1 MYLLIFL
8 SLNLLIYICS
18 VIPFVKIGSG
28 YNSHEW
34 SIINQHLEPLLIKPT
49 ATSPSISD
57 LKGAD
62 RPDLIVRDPH
72 QSLVIQVKGSQIVA
86 SATYKTLGLSLRFPR
101 FIKLRLDR
109 AAGSAMKVSEL
120 MKLKEIT
127 AGTLVNQSAL
137 KSVNGDLAVKKK
149 RPKGKMA
156 TVTRLFVIIIFN
168 VCLGY

>member
-1 MYLLIFL
+1 MYIRL
-8 SLNLLIYICS
+8 S
-18 VIPFVKIGSG
+18 VVPFVKIGSG

-34 SIINQHLEPLLIKPT
+34 STMNQYLEPLLIKPT
-49 ATSPSISD
+49 PTDPSISD

-72 QSLVIQVKGSQIVA
+72 QSIVIQVKGSQIVA

-109 AAGSAMKVSEL
+109 SAGSSLKVSEL
-120 MKLKEIT
+120 VRLKEIT

-137 KSVNGDLAVKKK
+137 ESVAGTDAAAAANKKK
-149 RPKGKMA
+149 RQSTRPKGKMA
-156 TVTRLFVIIIFN
+156 TVTNQF
-168 VCLGY
+168 